1 MMISYRQE
9 TSRSWVKYAPSVRG
23 LATLLTM
30 VPILSVRA
38 LIIRLHQIETVDLR
52 MNVVTPEGFP
62 LGGWVQ
68 FTLRSDGTY
77 QFQGNMRATGFTSYH
92 YGLQAFV
99 RTPDGVLIAAQHT
112 GRVFGTDTPGDR
124 NNTWDENGRNMS
136 LPDRWRS
143 VRSNSTLAHHLNAD
157 ISGVLGTG
165 WDILKVAVEAI
176 VANAA
181 LGVGG
186 LIIVVGSELSAA
198 LGVRSATPDKFLGVA
213 VAGGVVLVIGPGIM
227 LPAIVGGVVVA
238 AISDI
243 RHRAMTEDERRFAA
257 KVFGDKL
264 PFDRITLTNLSQGGG
279 RKYAIPSFDGS
290 ILVNLD
296 DAYDHPMTYSKARS
310 DYTQPGSVFIHELT
324 HAWQIANT
332 SFLPGLIC
340 GLSDTYDYH
349 TGEGE
354 SGRLVDRSW
363 STRPWNSFNLEQ
375 QAHIVD
381 DWYGTFHTNLNSS
394 EALNDPAFRFISN
407 NIRAGSDD

>member
-1 MMISYRQE
+1 MISYRQE
-9 TSRSWVKYAPSVRG
+9 TSRSWAKYAPSVRG
-23 LATLLTM
+23 LATLLSM
-30 VPILSVRA
+30 KPILSVRA
-38 LIIRLHQIETVDLR
+38 LISRLHQIETVELR
-52 MNVVTPEGFP
+52 MNVVTPDGFP

-68 FTLRSDGTY
+68 FILKSDGAY

-99 RTPDGVLIAAQHT
+99 RTPDGVMIAAQHT

-124 NNTWDENGRNMS
+124 NNSWSENGTNTS
-136 LPDRWRS
+136 LADRWRS
-143 VRSNSTLAHHLNAD
+143 IRSNSTLAYRLNAD

-198 LGVRSATPDKFLGVA
+198 LGLRPATPDKFLAVA
-213 VAGGVVLVIGPGIM
+213 VAGGVVLVVGPGIM
-227 LPAIVGGVVVA
+227 LPAIVGGVTVA

-243 RHRAMTEDERRFAA
+243 RHRAMTEEERRFAA
-257 KVFGDKL
+257 AVFGDKL
-264 PFDRITLTNLSQGGG
+264 PFDRITLTNLSHGGG
-279 RKYAIPSFDGS
+279 RKYVIPSLDGS

-296 DAYDHPMTYSKARS
+296 DAYDHPTTYSKARS

-340 GLSDTYDYH
+340 DQSNNYDYH
-349 TGEGE
+349 SGAGE

-381 DWYGTFHTNLNSS
+381 DWYGAFHTNLDSV